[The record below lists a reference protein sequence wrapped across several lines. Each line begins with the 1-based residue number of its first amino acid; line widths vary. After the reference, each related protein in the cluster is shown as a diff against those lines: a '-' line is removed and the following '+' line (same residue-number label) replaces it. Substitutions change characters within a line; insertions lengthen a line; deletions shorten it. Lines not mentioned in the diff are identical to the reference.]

1 MATIPKNITERYKM
15 NGVSIYQPD
24 KDMGYNFETTYSE
37 GSNRTQFGKALL
49 TPLFTVEQYSYEA
62 TDVPVKEANKIFK
75 IVAKG
80 EKFNLYHWSLYH
92 MAWRTDPF
100 YVGKGSLTFGEVSP
114 DLKTIS
120 KLSFNMQGVNPLD

>member
-1 MATIPKNITERYKM
+1 MATIPKSITERYKM

-62 TDVPVKEANKIFK
+62 TNVPVEEANKILK
-75 IVAKG
+75 MIVKG
-80 EKFNLYHWSLYH
+80 KTFNLYHWSLYH

-100 YVGKGSLTFGEVSP
+100 TVGKGSLNMGEVSP
-114 DLKTIS
+114 DYKIIS
-120 KLSFNMQGVNPLD
+120 KLSFNMTGVNPLD

>member
-24 KDMGYNFETTYSE
+24 KDMGYNLETTYSE

-62 TDVPVKEANKIFK
+62 SNVPVVEANKILK
-75 IVAKG
+75 IIAKG
-80 EKFNLYHWSLYH
+80 KTFNLYHWSLYH

-100 YVGKGSLTFGEVSP
+100 YVGKASLTIGEISP
-114 DLKTIS
+114 DLKLVS
-120 KLSFNMQGVNPLD
+120 KISFNMQGVNPLD

>member
-1 MATIPKNITERYKM
+1 MATISKSITERYKI
-15 NGVSIYQPD
+15 NGASIYQPD

-62 TDVPVKEANKIFK
+62 TNVPVAEANKILK
-75 IVAKG
+75 AIVKG
-80 EKFNLYHWSLYH
+80 KTFELYHWSLYH

-100 YVGKGSLTFGEVSP
+100 YVGKGSLTIGEISP
-114 DLKTIS
+114 DFKTIS

>member
-1 MATIPKNITERYKM
+1 MATIPKSITERYKM
-15 NGVSIYQPD
+15 NGASIYQPD

-62 TDVPVKEANKIFK
+62 TNVPVTEANKILK
-75 IVAKG
+75 AIVKG
-80 EKFNLYHWSLYH
+80 KNFELYHWSLYH

-100 YVGKGSLTFGEVSP
+100 YVGKGSLTIGEISP